1 MQGLQSLNQ
10 FKNFVSSI
18 GGLGRY
24 EDTYIVHAA
33 EGETVVP
40 MEVLDRNPLLKK
52 RLFKTMVDMGIEPG
66 RYIVGNELNSKNPVT
81 GQPEFFLKKIVSQ
94 IRKALPGDSE
104 KYLGA
109 AVGALTGVP
118 LYGALAGGV
127 GSGLSGALTGGIA
140 GAALPGFSK
149 FGGTA
154 GDLTGYLKG
163 LAPSKMLKKTAVGV
177 DKILPGIGK
186 YVLDPKLLFTPK
198 EIDVVTL
205 ASDASQAVA
214 DAGLSGTEEG
224 KILYKSI
231 LDKGLAETKKKGLG
245 GLGSLGTL
253 AGGLALSGLLGSQ
266 IKPPQDAT
274 IDRSLINEP
283 ERTDDFAF
291 NPNQTYTRPQAPSAF
306 IPSTLAAEGGIMD
319 LQDGGESKGPGTGT
333 SDSIPAMLSDGE
345 FVMTAKAVRGAGGG
359 DRREGARKMYEAMD
373 KLEAQG

>member
-224 KILYKSI
+224 NILYKSI

-253 AGGLALSGLLGSQ
+253 AGGLALSGILGSQ

-373 KLEAQG
+373 KLEARA